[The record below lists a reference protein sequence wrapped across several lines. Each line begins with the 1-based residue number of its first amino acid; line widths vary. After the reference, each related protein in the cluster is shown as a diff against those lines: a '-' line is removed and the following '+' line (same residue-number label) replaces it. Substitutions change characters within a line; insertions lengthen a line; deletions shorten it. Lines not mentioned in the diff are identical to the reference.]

1 MPANVSHALLRDA
14 MEFATALLS
23 HYPHDEAGGKAL
35 AVAKIAD
42 LLKGYS
48 PTYVLKGITKAYRE
62 AIYAA
67 HYDHDFPGK
76 TATEKQRSDYY
87 SAPVNWFTPP
97 DTLKEDTKLATE
109 KNLTQLRSLAI
120 VFPESLIDE
129 LLDKA
134 VSLLTSPPSRAYDFY
149 AMGVAV
155 ELLTGRRQY
164 SEILTNGKFTPV
176 GPQEIRVTGL
186 AKTTLEGVTI
196 PVIGVDSATLCKG
209 VEAIQGYMQSRP
221 WYRADIPSD
230 EVKKKVDQISRDAI
244 AKEFQPLIDAYYDDL
259 LKVYGGRWY
268 AQFPKF
274 STHDLRALWA
284 IICYH
289 RLNRETADMGVYIRG
304 ILGHTSEKNTRHY
317 QTFKIRSDSDF
328 AHWKKSIVPSYFS

>member
-1 MPANVSHALLRDA
+1 MAANVSQAILLDA
-14 MEFATALLS
+14 AEFATQLLS
-23 HYPHDEAGGKAL
+23 HYPDNETEGRAL
-35 AVAKIAD
+35 ATAKIED
-42 LLKGYS
+42 LLKGFS
-48 PTYVLKGITKAYRE
+48 PTYVLKGCTKAYRE
-62 AIYAA
+62 AIYTAYYG
-67 HYDHDFPGK
+67 HEFPGK

-97 DTLKEDTKLATE
+97 DNLKQDTKLATE

-134 VSLLTSPPSRAYDFY
+134 ISLITTPPSRAYDYY

-155 ELLTGRRQY
+155 ELLSGRRQY

-186 AKTTLEGVTI
+186 AKTGLEGVTI
-196 PVIGVDSATLCKG
+196 PVIGVDSETLCKA
-209 VEAIQGYMQSRP
+209 VETIQSYMTSRP
-221 WYRADIPSD
+221 WYRPDITSN
-230 EVKKKVDQISRDAI
+230 EVKTKVDQITRDAI
-244 AKEFQPLIDAYYDDL
+244 SKEFQPLIDVYYDDL
-259 LKVYGGRWY
+259 LKVYKGRWY
-268 AQFPKF
+268 VQFPKF

-284 IICYH
+284 VICYH

-328 AHWKKSIVPSYFS
+328 THWKKTIVPNYFA